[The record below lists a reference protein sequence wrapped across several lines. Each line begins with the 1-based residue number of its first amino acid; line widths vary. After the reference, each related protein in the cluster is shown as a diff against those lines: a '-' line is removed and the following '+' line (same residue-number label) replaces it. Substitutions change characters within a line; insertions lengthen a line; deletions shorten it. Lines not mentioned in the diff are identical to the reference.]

1 MNTQWCV
8 RVIDKKAE
16 KEHKSFFEV
25 TDNFYVVAPTKQEAR
40 KIVKKTFE
48 LQDMVYNRDFAL
60 GSVSKYTGNG
70 KSVGFV
76 GDTFKCS
83 LPHHTFIA
91 YKFVNFVDSNG
102 KVSKNDG
109 KFVKYE
115 HNIIRNKLPDN
126 FHTESYMCSHGEFK
140 QV

>member
-16 KEHKSFFEV
+16 KERKSFFEV

-91 YKFVNFVDSNG
+91 YKFGLKSAVDGEWQEIEKMIDHSRDMKLKHSQVVQLCN
-102 KVSKNDG
+102 
-109 KFVKYE
+109 KFG
-115 HNIIRNKLPDN
+115 LL
-126 FHTESYMCSHGEFK
+126 S
-140 QV
+140 